1 LLKIPERL
9 PDTSN
14 QVAPLTSAWTC
25 PSCQRRVPRNVEAC
39 RCGFNYADLP
49 QAEAA
54 TTASKARPRTNSAL
68 LLVGGLIIGGGVAV
82 VLMRPASPA
91 TESAPVE
98 ASIPAPEPDQS
109 GDPAGQAPGSAEAS
123 LTTAGASLLTTPPGA
138 PGEIA
143 PATPSP
149 LSLEDI
155 VGRVLPAVASITAG
169 QSRGTGFFV
178 RHDQVLTNA
187 HVVEG
192 QTSVRLQVGEATYT
206 ARVTI
211 VAQGSD
217 LAMLQ
222 VYNPDPKQATL
233 RLGSIS
239 TARVGEEVIA
249 VGSALGVL
257 SNTVTRGIVSAI
269 RDVGTVRL
277 VQTDAAINPG
287 NSGGPL
293 VDRHGVVIGIN
304 SLAVVA
310 GEGQGIGFAV
320 AIDHATPLLTG
331 QGAAASAQTPL
342 TALNQAMGG
351 AREGDQLRAKG
362 EQAYTQA
369 LVWAA
374 QNGQQLDDYWNRYA
388 SSCVTSATRSGD
400 RPWFAVFEPNGVNL
414 NVTTSLNCQSW
425 LDTLRTNAGPI
436 KATLDQAAEMARRS
450 GVYPGVMRDLRRRH
464 RLDWN
469 GWQR

>member
-1 LLKIPERL
+1 
-9 PDTSN
+9 
-14 QVAPLTSAWTC
+14 
-25 PSCQRRVPRNVEAC
+25 
-39 RCGFNYADLP
+39 
-49 QAEAA
+49 
-54 TTASKARPRTNSAL
+54 
-68 LLVGGLIIGGGVAV
+68 
-82 VLMRPASPA
+82 MPAS
-91 TESAPVE
+91 
-98 ASIPAPEPDQS
+98 EPDQ
-109 GDPAGQAPGSAEAS
+109 PGVPTGETPELPEGSQ
-123 LTTAGASLLTTPPGA
+123 TTAGTSLLTTPSVAQPV
-138 PGEIA
+138 EIA
-143 PATPSP
+143 PAAPAPS
-149 LSLEDI
+149 SLEDV
-155 VGRVLPAVASITAG
+155 VGRVLPAVASISAG
-169 QSRGTGFFV
+169 QARGTGFFV

-233 RLGSIS
+233 RLGSVS

-277 VQTDAAINPG
+277 IQTDAAINPG

-293 VDRHGVVIGIN
+293 VDRNGVVIGIN
-304 SLAVVA
+304 SLAVA
-310 GEGQGIGFAV
+310 AREGQGIGFAV
-320 AIDHATPLLTG
+320 AIDHARPLLSG
-331 QGAAASAQTPL
+331 QGSTATAQTPL

-351 AREGDQLRAKG
+351 ARDGDQQRTKG

-369 LVWAA
+369 LAWAA
-374 QNGQQLDDYWNRYA
+374 QNSQQLDDYWSRYA
-388 SSCVTSATRSGD
+388 SSCVRSAARSGD
-400 RPWFAVFEPNGVNL
+400 RAWFAVFESNGVNL
-414 NVTTSLNCQSW
+414 NVTSNVNCQSW

-436 KATLDQAAEMARRS
+436 KATLDQAAEVARRS

-464 RLDWN
+464 RLDWS
-469 GWQR
+469 GWER